1 MNENFIPPSEDDSSD
16 SEVFNTF
23 FHGNI
28 VTKVSGAEYQ
38 PPTSNSNYSEL
49 VPVQI
54 SSPRGMH
61 ICKIT
66 FVI

>member
-1 MNENFIPPSEDDSSD
+1 MNENFILPSEEDSSD
-16 SEVFNTF
+16 SEVCNTF
-23 FHGNI
+23 FHDNN
-28 VTKVSGAEYQ
+28 VTKVSNAEYQ
-38 PPTSNSNYSEL
+38 PPTLNSNYSEL

-54 SSPRGMH
+54 SPTRGMH

>member
-16 SEVFNTF
+16 SEVFKTF
-23 FHGNI
+23 FHGNNL
-28 VTKVSGAEYQ
+28 TKVSDAEYET
-38 PPTSNSNYSEL
+38 PTSISNYSQL

-54 SSPRGMH
+54 SSTRGIH